1 MFPKALSP
9 PDPSDQMEMVCTFSD
24 SSPGGRQDR
33 GLQLMGQK
41 IGGQHGESNTHQGE
55 GYTLIFV

>member
-9 PDPSDQMEMVCTFSD
+9 PDPSDQIEMVWTFSEL
-24 SSPGGRQDR
+24 SPGGRQDR

-41 IGGQHGESNTHQGE
+41 IRGQHGEGNTHQGE
-55 GYTLIFV
+55 SNTLIFV